1 MRTYFHFKNLLAS
14 PLTKLDFGFVTNS
27 VSRILTHHI
36 TSLHCTD
43 SFFSFSNFTF
53 MLSLTTSCLSMIL
66 LSRKLLF
73 LQSQIGSFVRKKNSK
88 AKGKGR
94 KDCPSA
100 RLRNFQTNGNSIS
113 ITYYILYVIPKKK
126 PSKNLENS
134 HKFLK

>member
-36 TSLHCTD
+36 TALPALILFSHSQTSLI
-43 SFFSFSNFTF
+43 F

-73 LQSQIGSFVRKKNSK
+73 LQSQIGSFVRKKKSK

-100 RLRNFQTNGNSIS
+100 RLRNFQTNGNSVS
-113 ITYYILYVIPKKK
+113 IAYYILYVIPNKK
-126 PSKNLENS
+126 PAKT
-134 HKFLK
+134 